1 MKLAPEQFRQFEED
15 GYFFLPGCFSD
26 EEVAVLRD
34 EAEEIYKSDRQE
46 VWREKTGAPRTA
58 FAVARHFASLDRIC
72 DWSNHWSKSS
82 AKGFTRTSSRSI
94 RRRRSR
100 ATSGND
106 TRITAPGRATTACPS
121 RAR

>member
-1 MKLAPEQFRQFEED
+1 VKLTPEQIRQFEEE

-58 FAVARHFASLDRIC
+58 FC
-72 DWSNHWSKSS
+72 
-82 AKGFTRTSSRSI
+82 
-94 RRRRSR
+94 R
-100 ATSGND
+100 AHL
-106 TRITAPGRATTACPS
+106 
-121 RAR
+121 